1 MPQSNYPHLKIMSK
15 SYLAKKLTTKK
26 LDQAKALALINDTVK
41 NFDQLWEDHPTESKP
56 KKLKWVRDA
65 SRTQLG
71 VLLKAIDLNILKP
84 NDHFL
89 PDFIFGGVNGL
100 DHKAALKSLL
110 GVRRNRIILK
120 MDITRFYEQIKEDR
134 VFSLFYNYKMFGCS
148 KEVSQLIAGLCCVPH
163 GAKDNPDD
171 YKTIARGFPTSS
183 RLSVWCNLEV
193 FLKIERL
200 VMKEL
205 KGKDPRIAIYV
216 DDIGITAS
224 KASIEEMV
232 ALYKKIKII
241 LEEDKYQKLPLNDS
255 KTKIVLHSGDTYNA
269 KGEYEGKWSFE
280 HLGGQMNRNS
290 VVPGS
295 KTRWKISDIAFKVKQ
310 AKGKNKALNKKQ
322 KALKR
327 YKAYL
332 KRD

>member
-15 SYLAKKLTTKK
+15 NYLAKRLTTKK
-26 LDQAKALALINDTVK
+26 LDQTKAIALINDTIK

-71 VLLKAIDLNILKP
+71 VLLKAIDLNLLKP
-84 NDHFL
+84 NDHLL

-110 GVRRNRIILK
+110 GVRRKRIILK

-134 VFSLFYNYKMFGCS
+134 VFSLFYNHKMFGCS
-148 KEVSQLIAGLCCVPH
+148 KEVSQLIASLCCVPH
-163 GAKDNPDD
+163 GAKDNPDG

-200 VMKEL
+200 VKKEL
-205 KGKDPRIAIYV
+205 KDKDPRIAIYV

-224 KASIEEMV
+224 KASVEEMV

-241 LEEDKYQKLPLNDS
+241 LEEGKHQKLPLNDS

-269 KGEYEGKWSFE
+269 KGEYEGKWAFE

>member
-1 MPQSNYPHLKIMSK
+1 MTQSNYPQLKIMSK
-15 SYLAKKLTTKK
+15 SYLAKRLTTKK
-26 LDQAKALALINDTVK
+26 LDHTKTLALINYTIS
-41 NFDQLWEDHPTESKP
+41 NFDQLWDDHPTESKP

-71 VLLKAIDLNILKP
+71 VLLKAIDRNILKP
-84 NDHFL
+84 NDYLL
-89 PDFIFGGVNGL
+89 PSFIFGGVNGL

-110 GVRRNRIILK
+110 GVRRKRIILK

-134 VFSLFYNYKMFGCS
+134 VFSLFYNHKMFACS
-148 KEVSQLIAGLCCVPH
+148 KEVAKIVAGLCCVSH

-200 VMKEL
+200 VKKEL
-205 KGKDPRIAIYV
+205 RGKDPRIAIYV

-224 KASIEEMV
+224 KASVQEMV
-232 ALYKKIKII
+232 TLYEKIKVI
-241 LEEDKYQKLPLNDS
+241 LEENEYQKLPLNNS
-255 KTKIVLHSGDTYNA
+255 KTKIVLHSGDTYNS
-269 KGEYEGKWSFE
+269 KGEYEGKWAFE
-280 HLGGQMNRNS
+280 HLGGQMNRNH

-295 KTRWKISDIAFKVKQ
+295 KTRWKISEIAFKVKQ
-310 AKGKNKALNKKQ
+310 ANGKNKAFNKKQ

>member
-1 MPQSNYPHLKIMSK
+1 MPPNNYPHLKIMSK
-15 SYLAKKLTTKK
+15 SYLAKRLTTKK
-26 LDQAKALALINDTVK
+26 LNHAGALALIDDAVK

-71 VLLKAIDLNILKP
+71 VLLKAIDLNLLKP
-84 NDHFL
+84 NDHLL

-110 GVRRNRIILK
+110 GIRRKRIILK

-134 VFSLFYNYKMFGCS
+134 VFSLFYNHKMFGCS
-148 KEVSQLIAGLCCVPH
+148 KEVSQLIASLCCVPH
-163 GAKDNPDD
+163 GAKENPDN

-200 VMKEL
+200 VKKEL
-205 KGKDPRIAIYV
+205 RGKDPRIAIYV

-224 KASIEEMV
+224 KVSVQEMV
-232 ALYKKIKII
+232 ALYKKIKVI
-241 LEEDKYQKLPLNDS
+241 LEEDRHQKLPLNDT
-255 KTKIVLHSGDTYNA
+255 KTKIILHSGDTYNA
-269 KGEYEGKWSFE
+269 EGEYEGKWAFE

-290 VVPGS
+290 IVPGT
-295 KTRWKISDIAFKVKQ
+295 KTRWKISDIAFRVKQ
-310 AKGKNKALNKKQ
+310 ARGKNKALNKKQ

-327 YKAYL
+327 YRAYL
-332 KRD
+332 GRD